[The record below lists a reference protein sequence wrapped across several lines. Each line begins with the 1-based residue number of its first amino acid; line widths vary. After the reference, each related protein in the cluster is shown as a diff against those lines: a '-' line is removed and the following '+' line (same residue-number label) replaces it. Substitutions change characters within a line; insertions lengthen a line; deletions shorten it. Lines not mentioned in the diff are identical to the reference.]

1 MRILVSNDDGILAP
15 GLAALCEAVADLG
28 DLSVVA
34 PDSPQSATGHSITLT
49 HPLTVQQVRV
59 QGLRPFVGMS
69 VDGRPAD
76 CVRLAIKALLPQ
88 PPDLV
93 LSGINAGA
101 NAGINVFYSGTVA
114 AAVEAAMCGIPAV
127 AFSAGMTGGPVDFAR
142 TAKLCRWA
150 LDRLLAGAG
159 LRKGDLINVN
169 IPPNKPGW
177 PLGVR
182 VAHQSTAG
190 LDDSYVKCFEENGK
204 ASYRLSDDY
213 DFAHKHDQTDV
224 HGLGE
229 GYITITPLR
238 FDLTDY
244 DGLSALEKITWG
256 QAPRAADPRKT
267 L

>member
-1 MRILVSNDDGILAP
+1 MKILISNDDGILAP
-15 GLAALCEAVADLG
+15 GLIALYDAVADMG
-28 DLSVVA
+28 EVSVVA
-34 PDSPQSATGHSITLT
+34 PDSPQSASGHSITLT
-49 HPLTVQQVRV
+49 HPLTVQQIRV
-59 QGLRPFVGMS
+59 EGQRSFVGAS

-76 CVRLAIKALLPQ
+76 CVRLALKALLPQ

-127 AFSAGMTGGPVDFAR
+127 AFSAGMAGGPVDFAR
-142 TAKLCRWA
+142 IAKLCRWV
-150 LDRLLAGAG
+150 LDKLLAGRG

-169 IPPNKPGW
+169 IPSNKPGW

-182 VAHQSTAG
+182 VSRQSTSG

-204 ASYRLSDDY
+204 ISYKLSDDY
-213 DFAHKHDQTDV
+213 DFAHKHNQTDV

-244 DGLSALEKITWG
+244 DELSTLEKTDWG
-256 QAPRAADPRKT
+256 QAPRTADSRKN
-267 L
+267 